1 MRPTSVTDRPTG
13 AETLGRRL
21 LVFVTE
27 VSADSTSGPILFI
40 EERADAV
47 LPENPRGLTW
57 RYFATIGREDAM
69 VAAEREAVELGLRE
83 DGYYISNR
91 LI

>member
-1 MRPTSVTDRPTG
+1 MSPTSVTERPVGT
-13 AETLGRRL
+13 ETLGQRL

-27 VSADSTSGPILFI
+27 VSAEATSGPILFI
-40 EERADAV
+40 EERPDAV
-47 LPENPRGLTW
+47 LPDNPRGLTW

-69 VAAEREAVELGLRE
+69 VAAERDEVEHGLRD